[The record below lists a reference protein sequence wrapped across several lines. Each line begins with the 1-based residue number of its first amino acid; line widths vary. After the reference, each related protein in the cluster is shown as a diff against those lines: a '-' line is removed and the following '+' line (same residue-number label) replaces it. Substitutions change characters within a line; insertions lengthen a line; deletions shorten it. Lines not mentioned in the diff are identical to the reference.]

1 MPSKQVL
8 IQTVAELSLQL
19 GREIKPANNVA
30 ELTQQVADLKAEAD
44 TLPEAEQTPEA
55 DTLPEAEQTPEAD
68 TLPEAEQTPEAEKT
82 CKVKAVKRVWT
93 AYSGTVYK
101 LKVGQ
106 CATWPVALARQL
118 ADDFV
123 NIID

>member
-30 ELTQQVADLKAEAD
+30 ELTQQVADLKA
-44 TLPEAEQTPEA
+44 
-55 DTLPEAEQTPEAD
+55 EAD